1 MRCRIEILVL
11 ALLALLSA
19 GCREMPVHIGGDK
32 PLAKVGNRE
41 LTLSEIGPLATGADS
56 AQFIALYT
64 EKWIKKQLKLRE
76 AEELFSTSE
85 DDIEAMVEEYR
96 QSLLIRKLDRHYV
109 DNQIDTVFTEDEL
122 QQYYNAHLSDFKLDR
137 TIVKGRLLRYDARYR
152 QAKRL
157 KTLMGAV
164 NAERKKDLEDICTK
178 NDFMFKEFTSW
189 VDLREF
195 LLNLPVAATG
205 DHSKLLASSSVQQL
219 SDGNYGY
226 CFQITAVRRAGDAE
240 PLECV
245 RPTIRRILFNQRQ
258 NEIIRAHEDTLYR
271 QALADGRARRLY
283 DE

>member
-1 MRCRIEILVL
+1 MRCRIEILAWVV
-11 ALLALLSA
+11 LALLSA
-19 GCREMPVHIGGDK
+19 GCRETPVFPAGDK

-41 LTLSEIGPLATGADS
+41 LTLAEVGPLASGADS

-85 DDIEAMVEEYR
+85 VDIEAMVEEYR

-109 DNQIDTVFTEDEL
+109 DNHIDTVFTEDEL
-122 QQYYNAHLSDFKLDR
+122 QQYYNAHLGDFKLDR
-137 TIVKGRLLRYDARYR
+137 TIVKGRVLRYDVRYR
-152 QAKRL
+152 QAQRL
-157 KTLMGAV
+157 KTLMGTV
-164 NAERKKDLEDICTK
+164 NAERKKDLADLCTK
-178 NDFMFKEFTSW
+178 NDFMFKEFGSW
-189 VDLREF
+189 VDLRDI
-195 LLNLPVAATG
+195 LLYLPVAVTG

-219 SDGNYGY
+219 SDRNYGY
-226 CFQITAVRRAGDAE
+226 LFQITAVRRAGDAE

-271 QALADGRARRLY
+271 QAFADGRARLY

>member
-1 MRCRIEILVL
+1 MRCRIEILALVVL
-11 ALLALLSA
+11 AFLSA
-19 GCREMPVHIGGDK
+19 GCRETPVFLAGDK
-32 PLAKVGNRE
+32 PLAKVGSRE
-41 LTLSEIGPLATGADS
+41 LTLSEVGPLASGADS

-85 DDIEAMVEEYR
+85 GDIEAMVEEYR

-109 DNQIDTVFTEDEL
+109 DNNIDTVFTENEL
-122 QQYYNAHLSDFKLDR
+122 QQYYNAHLSDFKLDH
-137 TIVKGRLLRYDARYR
+137 TIVKGRFLRYDVRYR
-152 QAKRL
+152 QAPRL

-164 NAERKKDLEDICTK
+164 NAERKKDLTDLCTK
-178 NDFMFKEFTSW
+178 NDFMFKEFGSW
-189 VDLREF
+189 VNLRDF
-195 LLNLPVAATG
+195 LLYLPVAATG

-219 SDGNYGY
+219 SDRNYGY
-226 CFQITAVRRAGDAE
+226 LFQITAVRRAGDAE

-258 NEIIRAHEDTLYR
+258 NEIIRAHEDTLYHR
-271 QALADGRARRLY
+271 ALADGRARLY